1 MSDHESQSLPAKA
14 RTVASD
20 LVALPTRASFGNAR
34 ETVKVMRL
42 ASYATY
48 QTLEG
53 SVFPA
58 LEAALGMQ
66 EVWSGSVISL
76 LRGDTKLRGFA
87 RENADR
93 VKAAATFGR
102 MIKKHGREL
111 YGSARFEGET
121 LLEEDDFLRLSYLP
135 PKPGVP
141 QQRTAIFHAGG
152 GLPYGD
158 RIFRFLPEANF
169 YDRFLE
175 RGLPVY
181 AVELRGDRHEVS
193 YAGLTLEHLIDA
205 FDRMSKT
212 AFDHHQGRKMVLE
225 GYCGHG
231 MQVMAF
237 AAAKPEVV
245 RDRMC
250 AIATFV
256 SPYDGRECQM
266 LAELP
271 SLMPESWTELSYLMA
286 RVIGR
291 GYVPGDGMRMSLDLG
306 LRTTFH
312 KTPLAH
318 VAAGWSQTD
327 YARVKSIEDLN
338 KKQRRDLAGA
348 YWISPESARRFALP
362 LPLVRFAA
370 SLFTEGVAA
379 NGDMPAV
386 YRGRVLSLRTV
397 VDETKLP
404 IFSFYGG
411 RDAMIPDR
419 TAYSVMPVFGDRYRH
434 VVHPHAG
441 HISYILSPKSW
452 KPGKP
457 FSLDPNPVDLLLE
470 AAQQAGV

>member
-1 MSDHESQSLPAKA
+1 MSETKRDSLAAKA
-14 RTVASD
+14 RNAAADLATVPAD
-20 LVALPTRASFGNAR
+20 TTFGNAR
-34 ETVKVMRL
+34 DTLKVMRL

-58 LEAALGMQ
+58 FDALLGMQ
-66 EVWSGSVISL
+66 ETWTGSVLSL
-76 LRGDTKLRGFA
+76 VRGETGLRDFA
-87 RENADR
+87 RLSGER
-93 VKAAATFGR
+93 VVSAAKFGR
-102 MIKKHGREL
+102 LVRKFGSQL

-121 LLEEDDFLRLSYLP
+121 VLQEDTFLKLSYIP
-135 PKPGVP
+135 PKPGTT
-141 QQRTAIFHAGG
+141 QQRVAVFHAGG

-158 RIFRFLPEANF
+158 RIFRFLPEANL

-175 RGLPVY
+175 RGIPVY
-181 AVELRGDRHEVS
+181 AVELRGDRKQVD

-205 FDRMSKT
+205 VDGMSAT
-212 AFDHHQGRKMVLE
+212 AFEHNGRRKMILE

-237 AAAKPEVV
+237 AAAKPGEADE
-245 RDRMC
+245 RFC

-256 SPYDGRECQM
+256 SPYDGRECTM

-271 SLMPESWTELSYLMA
+271 SLMPESWTEVSFAMA
-286 RVIGR
+286 RILGR

-318 VAAGWSQTD
+318 VAAGWNQES
-327 YARVKSIEDLN
+327 YARVKKLEDLD

-348 YWISPESARRFALP
+348 YWISPHSARRFALP
-362 LPLVRFAA
+362 LDLVRYA
-370 SLFTEGVAA
+370 SRLFTEGVGPA
-379 NGDMPAV
+379 GELPAV
-386 YRGRVLSLRTV
+386 YRGRVLSLRTLV
-397 VDETKLP
+397 QETKLR
-404 IFSFYGG
+404 IISFYGG
-411 RDAMIPDR
+411 RDMMIPDR
-419 TAYSVMPVFGDRYRH
+419 TAYGVMPILEDRYRH

-452 KPGKP
+452 QPGKTY
-457 FSLDPNPVDLLLE
+457 SLDPNPVDVMLE
-470 AAQQAGV
+470 TAV